1 MRQLEFKNLTVR
13 PATASIAAMTLLSL
27 VLPFSANAAQ
37 PPRKG
42 CYAVDKRE
50 YDSAKKQKLLNGRF
64 GYYLRTGRVLRRSYW
79 YSAPGTTPS
88 R

>member
-13 PATASIAAMTLLSL
+13 SVAASIAVIALLFL
-27 VLPFSANAAQ
+27 VLPFSANAQQ
-37 PPRKG
+37 PPHKG

-50 YDSAKKQKLLNGRF
+50 YDSAKKQKLLYGRF
-64 GYYLRTGRVLRRSYW
+64 GYYLRTGRVLRRHYW
-79 YSAPGTTPS
+79 YCPPGAAPD